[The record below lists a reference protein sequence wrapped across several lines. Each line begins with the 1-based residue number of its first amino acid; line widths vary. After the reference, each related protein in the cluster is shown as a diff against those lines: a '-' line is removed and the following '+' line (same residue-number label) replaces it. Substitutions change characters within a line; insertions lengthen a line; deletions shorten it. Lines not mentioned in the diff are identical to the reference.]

1 MKKEL
6 FNLEVFISTRQERQE
21 YKNVLSYLLRLIAF
35 EQLYCVSAVY
45 MLADLVSANEAQFI
59 ARIADYQNFNISLV
73 KDLLEIR
80 QDVMD
85 NFSDIG

>member
-6 FNLEVFISTRQERQE
+6 FNLEVFISTRRERQE

-45 MLADLVSANEAQFI
+45 MLADLVSANETQFV
-59 ARIADYQNFNISLV
+59 ARIADYRDLNISLV

-80 QDVMD
+80 QDVRD
-85 NFSDIG
+85 NFVG

>member
-6 FNLEVFISTRQERQE
+6 FNLEVFISTRRERQE
-21 YKNVLSYLLRLIAF
+21 YKNVLSYLLRLISF

-45 MLADLVSANEAQFI
+45 MLADLVSANETQFI
-59 ARIADYQNFNISLV
+59 ARIADYHDFNISLV

-80 QDVMD
+80 KDVKD
-85 NFSDIG
+85 NFIG

>member
-6 FNLEVFISTRQERQE
+6 FNLEVFISTRRERQE
-21 YKNVLSYLLRLIAF
+21 YKNVLSYLVRLIAF

-45 MLADLVSANEAQFI
+45 MLADLLSANETQFV
-59 ARIADYQNFNISLV
+59 ARIADYHDFNISLV

-80 QDVMD
+80 QDVKE
-85 NFSDIG
+85 NFFK

>member
-6 FNLEVFISTRQERQE
+6 FNLEVFISTRRERQE
-21 YKNVLSYLLRLIAF
+21 YKNVLSYFLRLIAF

-45 MLADLVSANEAQFI
+45 MLADLLSANEAQFV
-59 ARIADYQNFNISLV
+59 ARIADYHDFNISLV

-80 QDVMD
+80 QDVKE
-85 NFSDIG
+85 NFIG

>member
-6 FNLEVFISTRQERQE
+6 FNLEVFISTRRERQE

-45 MLADLVSANEAQFI
+45 MLADLVSANETQFI
-59 ARIADYQNFNISLV
+59 ARIADYQDFNISLV

-80 QDVMD
+80 QDVKD
-85 NFSDIG
+85 NFVG

>member
-6 FNLEVFISTRQERQE
+6 FNLEVFISTRRERQE

-45 MLADLVSANEAQFI
+45 MLADLVSTNETQFVT
-59 ARIADYQNFNISLV
+59 RIADYHDFNISLV
-73 KDLLEIR
+73 KDLLKIR
-80 QDVMD
+80 QDVKD
-85 NFSDIG
+85 NFIG

>member
-6 FNLEVFISTRQERQE
+6 FNLEVFISTRRERQE

-45 MLADLVSANEAQFI
+45 MLADLVSANETQFVT
-59 ARIADYQNFNISLV
+59 RIADYHDFNISLV
-73 KDLLEIR
+73 KDLLKIR
-80 QDVMD
+80 QDVKD
-85 NFSDIG
+85 NFIG

>member
-6 FNLEVFISTRQERQE
+6 FNLEVFISTRRERQE

-45 MLADLVSANEAQFI
+45 MLADLVSANETQFV
-59 ARIADYQNFNISLV
+59 ARIADYHDFNISLV
-73 KDLLEIR
+73 KDLLKIR
-80 QDVMD
+80 QDVKD
-85 NFSDIG
+85 NFIG